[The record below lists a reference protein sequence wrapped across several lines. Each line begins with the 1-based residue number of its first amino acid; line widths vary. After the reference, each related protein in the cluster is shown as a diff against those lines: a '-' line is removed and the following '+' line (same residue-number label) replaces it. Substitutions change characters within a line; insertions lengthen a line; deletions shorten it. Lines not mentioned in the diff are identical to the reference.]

1 MKNNWIKITEGKP
14 SNLQK
19 IEFIVNIPCSDKKD
33 VKDLKKGL
41 YLESEDMFFVGFEDE
56 SDEFYFS
63 WSIESWRPLFGGEK
77 TAVEQFWQDVQEIL
91 PSSVDTETGIKLL
104 RAFEQ
109 AKEIEKE
116 NIKKGWLQ
124 DRDITFGDW
133 QQEFEQWYS
142 QEFKQQEQ

>member
-1 MKNNWIKITEGKP
+1 MK
-14 SNLQK
+14 Q
-19 IEFIVNIPCSDKKD
+19 
-33 VKDLKKGL
+33 
-41 YLESEDMFFVGFEDE
+41 
-56 SDEFYFS
+56 
-63 WSIESWRPLFGGEK
+63 
-77 TAVEQFWQDVQEIL
+77 TAVELFIEQLEDYGDAWENVSKQTINI
-91 PSSVDTETGIKLL
+91 SIKKEEYRKLKK
-104 RAFEQ
+104 Q